1 MGAYPVS
8 NKKNWTVKS
17 KKNMYHY
24 LDIPMQFRDNG
35 DDLYTALYTKVS
47 GLALWNLEEQIII
60 AACININ
67 RGSGWS

>member
-1 MGAYPVS
+1 
-8 NKKNWTVKS
+8 
-17 KKNMYHY
+17 
-24 LDIPMQFRDNG
+24 MQFPDNG